1 MCGRLDLSSSFVH
14 SVHMSHSA
22 ALEKLDDP
30 EKAVEALLAGFNLW
44 GGERLRLLRRVA
56 DRVQVV
62 PSAEDAFERVRL
74 RSIGTENQIL
84 EEEGGLVPD
93 VKLAKLLGV
102 SSRQTIHNYRVTG
115 RVLAVPRG
123 GRNFGYPAW
132 QVHRGALLP
141 GLPDTLKMLRK
152 NKTSPLGCVLFFL
165 TPAEALDDKRPLDL
179 LRQGKTDEVHL
190 HAERYGHIGS

>member
-1 MCGRLDLSSSFVH
+1 
-14 SVHMSHSA
+14 MSHSA
-22 ALEKLDDP
+22 TLQNLDDP

-56 DRVQVV
+56 DRVQVI
-62 PSAEDAFERVRL
+62 PNAEDAFERVRL

-84 EEEGGLVPD
+84 DEEGGLLPD

-102 SSRQTIHNYRVTG
+102 SSRQTIHNYRERG
-115 RVLAVPRG
+115 QVLAVPRG

-141 GLPDTLKMLRK
+141 GFPDILKTLRK

-165 TPAEALDDKRPLDL
+165 TPADALGDKRPLDL
-179 LRQGKTDEVHL
+179 LRQGKTDDVHL
-190 HAERYGHIGS
+190 HAERYGYIGS